1 VKSIAMLAV
10 LLLSAPV
17 AWTPSAHAQPAP
29 GPAQPDAAE
38 AAYREGRRLYDL
50 HEWDAAIAKFKEAY
64 RLRSDPAS
72 LFNIAQ
78 SYRLKGDCG
87 EASSFYKTYRRN
99 FPTASNIAKV
109 DKFIADLEP
118 CAKPTVPRAVDGR
131 GLPPAGSAPG
141 WGRGSIEPRSSEPS
155 PGDPKLEARP
165 SVGTDKPSTPAPA
178 PTPAPSVRRT
188 PTLLEGS
195 PPGSTPPIRAVDGRG
210 SPPTGSD
217 PGGERGS
224 IDHASA
230 GRTQRLAGLAIAG
243 GGVVAIG
250 LGAVFGLQASARSS
264 DVQSGHGVWD
274 PSLESDGTS
283 AETRAEILW
292 GLGGAAII
300 AGGVLYYLGRQDA
313 PHVAVQPRTG
323 GAVMVWSC
331 DL

>member
-1 VKSIAMLAV
+1 VKSIAMLVV
-10 LLLSAPV
+10 LLLPARV
-17 AWTPSAHAQPAP
+17 VWAQPAP
-29 GPAQPDAAE
+29 APPAPARPRPAQPDAAE

-118 CAKPTVPRAVDGR
+118 CARPAVPR
-131 GLPPAGSAPG
+131 PG
-141 WGRGSIEPRSSEPS
+141 EPSPGEPSPGEPSPGEPS
-155 PGDPKLEARP
+155 PGDPSAGAPRP
-165 SVGTDKPSTPAPA
+165 DAGIAAGADRPPPTAPA
-178 PTPAPSVRRT
+178 PSPI
-188 PTLLEGS
+188 LLERS
-195 PPGSTPPIRAVDGRG
+195 PPGATPPIRAVDG
-210 SPPTGSD
+210 TD
-217 PGGERGS
+217 V
-224 IDHASA
+224 ASA
-230 GRTQRLAGLAIAG
+230 GRTQRLTGLAIAG

-274 PSLESDGTS
+274 PSLEAAGTS
-283 AETRAEILW
+283 AETRAELLW

-300 AGGVLYYLGRQDA
+300 VGGVLYYLGRQDP